1 MSALSA
7 GAAQTQ
13 RPRLFLLLLEP
24 VLHLV
29 LALVIL
35 FSATLHSSLVFDRT
49 VVAVGL
55 LVLTLA
61 GWFSAGKKPHMWGI
75 FQRINNLGAVAALLQ
90 IGHTAVGFSWI
101 MIAWAAVTSVLKLG
115 SFLQQKNHSG
125 AFSDG
130 KLATVLPVILTCCLL
145 LSGTDQIALI
155 GWYGAYATVWGV
167 FGVIAAIDTAAPQ
180 NRAAQTA
187 AATAAPAQLKN

>member
-7 GAAQTQ
+7 GAAQARRSQ
-13 RPRLFLLLLEP
+13 RLLLLLEP

-61 GWFSAGKKPHMWGI
+61 GWFTAGKKPHMWGI
-75 FQRINNLGAVAALLQ
+75 LQRINNLGAVAALLQ
-90 IGHTAVGFSWI
+90 IGHTAGGFTWI
-101 MIAWAAVTSVLKLG
+101 MVAWAAVTSVLKLG
-115 SFLQQKNHSG
+115 AFLQHKTPG
-125 AFSDG
+125 RAFSDG

-155 GWYGAYATVWGV
+155 GWYGAYAIVWGV

-180 NRAAQTA
+180 TA
-187 AATAAPAQLKN
+187 AAVTAPAQAKN